1 MKYGI
6 TYSYWGKDW
15 EGSDYPQKIER
26 ARKCGLDILEIFY
39 GRILTMSDQEIAEI
53 NAAQKDNGIEV
64 YALGGFGA
72 KQDLSSLDETVR
84 RGAVEEAKAL
94 LKAISRLNIHNF
106 SGINYGQWC
115 GLSDPGNK
123 ARRFEQAARSL
134 GEVGRFAA
142 DYDTF
147 YLILMRKRVWQVS
160 LSAPQSPELLRSILI
175 NTQRSVFR
183 STSYSVMRRN

>member
-94 LKAISRLNIHNF
+94 LKAISRLYIHNF

-115 GLSDPGNK
+115 GLSDPENK

-142 DYDTF
+142 DYDISWNMEVVNRF
-147 YLILMRKRVWQVS
+147 ESYLV
-160 LSAPQSPELLRSILI
+160 
-175 NTQRSVFR
+175 NTAQEARDLAEA
-183 STSYSVMRRN
+183 

>member
-6 TYSYWGKDW
+6 TYSYWSKDW

-84 RGAVEEAKAL
+84 RGAVE
-94 LKAISRLNIHNF
+94 
-106 SGINYGQWC
+106 
-115 GLSDPGNK
+115 
-123 ARRFEQAARSL
+123 
-134 GEVGRFAA
+134 
-142 DYDTF
+142 
-147 YLILMRKRVWQVS
+147 
-160 LSAPQSPELLRSILI
+160 
-175 NTQRSVFR
+175 
-183 STSYSVMRRN
+183 